1 MLRLTFCLSVL
12 WGVGAIAIPPAV
24 AIVHAQLSPQ
34 DTIPPERIAPE
45 QAEALAR
52 HLSRINAR
60 VYSAHWCPHCQEQR
74 ARFGPEDWL
83 VRYGVYVECEPGGDN
98 PANPILCEWNNVQA
112 YPTWEI
118 NGEQYRGVMTLD
130 RLAELSGFGDL

>member
-1 MLRLTFCLSVL
+1 MLRLTVFLSVL
-12 WGVGAIAIPPAV
+12 CGMGAIALPPVVSA
-24 AIVHAQLSPQ
+24 VHAQTREQS
-34 DTIPPERIAPE
+34 EIAPE

-60 VYSAHWCPHCQEQR
+60 VYSAHWCPHCQAQR
-74 ARFGPEDWL
+74 ARFGSEDWL
-83 VRYGVYVECEPGGDN
+83 VRYGVYVECEPGGDHA
-98 PANPILCEWNNVQA
+98 ANPILCEWKNVLA

-130 RLAELSGFGDL
+130 RLAELSEFGDL